1 MGRGEAARRRRLW
14 ISVLGGV
21 GINAL
26 LLASLILS
34 ERQLPT
40 MDDTS
45 LVISLERPEARRR
58 TSPRSPARSAR
69 DARSSPVERAAQARL
84 PDVAAAPAQTPSAA
98 PAIDPAWAVDGGAWT
113 DPARAADAK
122 AKWALKEG
130 GPFHRGR
137 YKRACLGLTSEHMT
151 DEEKDRCY
159 GEWREAELRWQR
171 KMAGLPAKPPP
182 SRHDAEAARQER
194 CRAYR
199 AQRTPGNAMGGSS
212 LGFPGVSDGAPLRQG
227 PC

>member
-1 MGRGEAARRRRLW
+1 MGRDKRARRRRLW

-34 ERQLPT
+34 ERPLPV
-40 MDDTS
+40 MEDTL
-45 LVISLERPEARRR
+45 LVISLERPEVRRK
-58 TSPRSPARSAR
+58 TSPRSASRSAR
-69 DARSSPVERAAQARL
+69 DRRGSPAQAAARA
-84 PDVAAAPAQTPSAA
+84 PITDAAPVPVQTPSAP
-98 PAIDPAWAVDGGAWT
+98 PAVDPAWAVDGGAWT

-130 GPFHRGR
+130 GPYHRGR

-171 KMAGLPAKPPP
+171 KMAGLPAKSPP
-182 SRHDAEAARQER
+182 SRYEADVAKQER

-199 AQRTPGNAMGGSS
+199 AQRTPGNATGGSS

>member
-45 LVISLERPEARRR
+45 LVISLERPEVRRR
-58 TSPRSPARSAR
+58 TSPRSPARSVR
-69 DARSSPVERAAQARL
+69 DTRSSPIEKAAS
-84 PDVAAAPAQTPSAA
+84 T
-98 PAIDPAWAVDGGAWT
+98 IDPAWAVDGGAWI
-113 DPARAADAK
+113 DPALAADAK

-171 KMAGLPAKPPP
+171 KMAGLPAKPPT
-182 SRHDAEAARQER
+182 SRHDAEATSQER

>member
-1 MGRGEAARRRRLW
+1 MGRGARARRRRFW

-34 ERQLPT
+34 ERPLPT
-40 MDDTS
+40 LDDTP
-45 LVISLERPEARRR
+45 LVVSLERPEVRRR
-58 TSPRSPARSAR
+58 ALPRPPSRSAR
-69 DARSSPVERAAQARL
+69 DVSGSPVQGATQ
-84 PDVAAAPAQTPSAA
+84 PPTPGVATTPLQPPSTS

-113 DPARAADAK
+113 DPARAADAR
-122 AKWALKEG
+122 AKWALHEG

-137 YKRACLGLTSEHMT
+137 YRRACLGLTSEHMT

-171 KMAGLPAKPPP
+171 KHAGRPAKPPP
-182 SRHDAEAARQER
+182 SRYDAEAARQER

-199 AQRTPGNAMGGSS
+199 AQRTPGNTMSGSS
-212 LGFPGVSDGAPLRQG
+212 LGFPGVSDSVPQRQG